1 MKTTF
6 GEVPLWG
13 RLEAGKPLLFVIR
26 GAFPQRDHLRE
37 LVELLPDYSVG
48 LVHVP
53 GMHSPFFAD
62 QSVAAFGQAFD
73 EIVDAFGGP
82 TVVLG
87 VSIGGV
93 CAMAMRSRH
102 IAHRVLLGAPLQ
114 TGGLWQLTERL
125 RDRIGLSPEHAAWIE
140 SLFGVTPTEV
150 VNRDYRALVRPS
162 DIVILCSDPLGEPR
176 DYDRPPSV
184 VPDEDRAAYR
194 AAGARVIVAP
204 DSGHDLVRD
213 AYGLV
218 LATVE
223 EAMRSAM
230 PAPG

>member
-26 GAFPQRDHLRE
+26 GAFPHPLHLHE
-37 LVELLPDYSVG
+37 LIDRLPDYSVA

-62 QSVAAFGQAFD
+62 QSVAAFGAAFD
-73 EIVDAFGGP
+73 ELVDAFGGP

-102 IAHRVLLGAPLQ
+102 IVHRILLGAPLQ
-114 TGGLWQLTERL
+114 TGGLWQL
-125 RDRIGLSPEHAAWIE
+125 RDRMRERIGLSPEHAVWIE
-140 SLFGVTPTEV
+140 SLFGITPTAV
-150 VNRDYRALVRPS
+150 FNRDYRHMVRPS
-162 DIVILCSDPLGEPR
+162 DIVILCCDPL
-176 DYDRPPSV
+176 
-184 VPDEDRAAYR
+184 
-194 AAGARVIVAP
+194 
-204 DSGHDLVRD
+204 
-213 AYGLV
+213 
-218 LATVE
+218 
-223 EAMRSAM
+223 
-230 PAPG
+230 